1 MKLLIVTVVSQHEK
15 SVLQLFKEAK
25 IERFSGSEIEGF
37 KDATSFMMNSSWFPS
52 QRSGADSSMFF
63 AFTEDGKIDSF
74 FELARK
80 FNEKVETNNIIHAAV
95 VPIERF
101 M

>member
-15 SVLQLFKEAK
+15 NVLQLFKEAK
-25 IERFSGSEIEGF
+25 IERFSGSDIEGF
-37 KDATSFMMNSSWFPS
+37 KDATSFMMSSSWFPS

-63 AFTEDGKIDSF
+63 AFTVDEKIDAF
-74 FELARK
+74 FALAQE
-80 FNEKVETNNIIHAAV
+80 FNKNVETNNVIHAAV
-95 VPIERF
+95 APIERY